1 MVPPFIG
8 HTLSKVWVIC
18 VLVSQVFVFFGV
30 FSTELLPLPCKITE
44 VGRLSLFIEFFVGFH
59 IVCDRY
65 TLDNAHFTYFN
76 TIWPLSLSSTFGT
89 AFITGS
95 HSVISGCPCMGGS
108 KTLHACLCRIAAM
121 GSLSPKWPAADITS
135 LTLADTAR
143 HAQIHNTCLPQHQG
157 SNCWHLSSCKDSVGW
172 SKGAATC
179 VTKEDMSHYD
189 SGRMSWPEV

>member
-1 MVPPFIG
+1 MLQKLQISKTTTFSESSGRQLSHGTPYIG

-30 FSTELLPLPCKITE
+30 FSTELLTLPCKITE

-76 TIWPLSLSSTFGT
+76 TILPLSLSSTFGT

-95 HSVISGCPCMGGS
+95 HIVSYQNIAQGGD
-108 KTLHACLCRIAAM
+108 LLYMRMLIRN
-121 GSLSPKWPAADITS
+121 GSAEAKIYQT
-135 LTLADTAR
+135 
-143 HAQIHNTCLPQHQG
+143 G
-157 SNCWHLSSCKDSVGW
+157 
-172 SKGAATC
+172 
-179 VTKEDMSHYD
+179 
-189 SGRMSWPEV
+189 PEVSE